1 MYQIIFWRPEIHVSL
16 ACTVACKK
24 KERKKQAF
32 ENLTAI
38 NSISTL
44 PYSSLSNTAL
54 SFLDSIISSTF
65 NPILTSYLPSKLN
78 TYENTYRELTVLSI
92 YYLETVDAASGSL
105 LLKNEAFSILSLKPS
120 WAIVGS
126 SLNSRDSLKSIPD
139 I

>member
-1 MYQIIFWRPEIHVSL
+1 MFHLL
-16 ACTVACKK
+16 ALWHAKK

-32 ENLTAI
+32 ESLTAI

-78 TYENTYRELTVLSI
+78 TYENTYRELM
-92 YYLETVDAASGSL
+92 
-105 LLKNEAFSILSLKPS
+105 
-120 WAIVGS
+120 
-126 SLNSRDSLKSIPD
+126 
-139 I
+139 